1 MPEASG
7 CQIGIPS
14 RKGRLFYCRIVA
26 AFRRLHFALLDE
38 LFDDFLHLFLFDA
51 GGFGYL
57 PRLHRLGQEIQNLLF
72 HGVWSLSVMSI
83 AA

>member
-1 MPEASG
+1 MSDWYPLSEG
-7 CQIGIPS
+7 PVI
-14 RKGRLFYCRIVA
+14 
-26 AFRRLHFALLDE
+26 LLPHSSSVSATPLCPPDE

-57 PRLHRLGQEIQNLLF
+57 PRLHRLGQEIQNLFF